1 MQKPA
6 NRILSALL
14 VLVMILSVLPASVF
28 ATGNAEGP
36 FAGWSLTLGDN
47 IGVNFYLKEEAA
59 NYSVNVTVAGNDAA
73 TTAAT
78 KDGYYVVTA
87 NVAAAQMTDTIALSV
102 VNGDQTLHTGEYSVR
117 QYAETILTGSYDEE
131 DAEVCPVGLYD
142 RCRKEKKASHG
153 REKKSED
160 DA

>member
-1 MQKPA
+1 MQKRT

-14 VLVMILSVLPASVF
+14 VLVMVLSMLPASVF

-47 IGVNFYLKEEAA
+47 IGVNFYLEEEAA
-59 NYSVNVTVAGNDAA
+59 NYSVNVTVAGNNAA

-87 NVAAAQMTDTIALSV
+87 NVEIS
-102 VNGDQTLHTGEYSVR
+102 DQFFGWVLGFGRKAKLIGSDEAVEQFKAYLDKVR
-117 QYAETILTGSYDEE
+117 EMY
-131 DAEVCPVGLYD
+131 
-142 RCRKEKKASHG
+142 
-153 REKKSED
+153 
-160 DA
+160 